1 MHWLTNESRFCVAPS
16 EARVHAHLAAAAAR
30 RARCA
35 WGLPSIS
42 ADDPA
47 FRAHRGAYWRGLVWG
62 PMTLLT
68 YWGLRRYDHL
78 PEVRAARLA
87 LVAQHRALFLSVW
100 RRHAHICENYSPA
113 RATARDGDD
122 CTGMN
127 FYHWGALTGF
137 VSLLEAEGGG
147 S

>member
-1 MHWLTNESRFCVAPS
+1 ML
-16 EARVHAHLAAAAAR
+16 L
-30 RARCA
+30 
-35 WGLPSIS
+35 GLPSIA
-42 ADDPA
+42 ADDRA
-47 FRAHRGAYWRGLVWG
+47 FKPGRGAYWRGLVWG

-100 RRHAHICENYSPA
+100 RRHATCAELAA

-137 VSLLEAEGGG
+137 VSLLEAEGRR
-147 S
+147 